1 MAKHNILG
9 KNGEKIAGQGSDE
22 RGNLYGD
29 LLFRYIPGSDA
40 GIHSDFHGAD
50 GDYSAADRRH
60 PVHVVSDQGEK
71 TRHDFHHE
79 RDHGTS
85 DAVDGHGLLAA
96 YHQHHHGRRS
106 GADL

>member
-1 MAKHNILG
+1 MEKKLQG
-9 KNGEKIAGQGSDE
+9 KDLMNVGIYTAGVYS
-22 RGNLYGD
+22 
-29 LLFRYIPGSDA
+29 FRYIPGSDA

-85 DAVDGHGLLAA
+85 DAVDGHGLL
-96 YHQHHHGRRS
+96 RRLS
-106 GADL
+106 SASSRTSQRS